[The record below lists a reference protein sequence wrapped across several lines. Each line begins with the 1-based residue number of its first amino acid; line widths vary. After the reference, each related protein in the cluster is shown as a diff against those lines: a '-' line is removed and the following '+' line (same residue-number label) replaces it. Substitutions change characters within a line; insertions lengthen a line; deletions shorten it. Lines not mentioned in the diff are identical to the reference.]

1 MLDRGALMRENGRT
15 RYERSD
21 YVYGNA
27 ARELAPKRQERVYEN
42 GKRVTVSEREL
53 RNRDKALQMNGAYV
67 FFLAIISVF
76 CLSMGVVY
84 LGIQSQIASTRDDIT
99 QLKNDIHTLTAKN
112 EAVDYAIEEYVTPE
126 QIIKVAIKEL
136 GMVEADSD
144 QVALYKSSD
153 SEYTAQFKDIPTK

>member
-1 MLDRGALMRENGRT
+1 MRNNSRTHYEKGR
-15 RYERSD
+15 

-27 ARELAPKRQERVYEN
+27 ARQFAPGREEKEERVYEN
-42 GKRVTVSEREL
+42 GQRVKVSAREL

-84 LGIQSQIASTRDDIT
+84 LGIQSQITNTREEIT
-99 QLKNDIHTLTAKN
+99 QLKNDINTLTAKN
-112 EAVDYAIEEYVTPE
+112 EAVDYAIQEYITSDH
-126 QIIKVAIKEL
+126 ILDVAMNQL

-144 QVALYKSSD
+144 QVVFYKNSD
-153 SEYTAQFKDIPTK
+153 SEYTIQYKDIPTK